1 MELFSLAQ
9 CVGYVAF
16 VLGIAAFLQKVD
28 RRLKFL
34 IASES
39 LAYCAHFAL
48 LGNSSASASAL
59 ISCVRSLMSLRT
71 RARWLAWLIIGIYM
85 VAGIAFAR
93 SGAGWLPVI
102 GSAVA
107 TLAMFFMRGIPMRL
121 VLLSSTLMWLANN
134 IISRSI
140 GGTMLE
146 SAIAIINIS
155 TMIRIFRSTGEWS
168 SAFGEPEAVHD
179 CAHSSVLLEHETPP
193 R

>member
-1 MELFSLAQ
+1 MELFSTAQ

-16 VLGIAAFLQKVD
+16 VLGVGAFLQKID

-34 IASES
+34 LASES
-39 LAYCAHFAL
+39 LAYTVHFAL
-48 LGNSSASASAL
+48 LGNFSASASAL
-59 ISCVRSLMSLRT
+59 ISCFRSFMSMKT
-71 RARWLAWLIIGIYM
+71 RSPWLATVIIGVYM
-85 VAGIAFAR
+85 AAGIAFAK

-140 GGTMLE
+140 GGTLLE
-146 SAIAIINIS
+146 STIAIINIS
-155 TMIRIFRSTGEWS
+155 TMIRIFRSPGGWPI
-168 SAFGEPEAVHD
+168 AFGKREPVQD
-179 CAHSSVLLEHETPP
+179 CTPSSVHIEHETAP

>member
-59 ISCVRSLMSLRT
+59 ISCFRSFMSMKT
-71 RARWLAWLIIGIYM
+71 RSPWLATVIIGVYM
-85 VAGIAFAR
+85 AAGIAFAK

-107 TLAMFFMRGIPMRL
+107 TLAMFFMRGISMRL

-134 IISRSI
+134 VISRSI
-140 GGTMLE
+140 GGTLLE
-146 SAIAIINIS
+146 SAIAVINIS
-155 TMIRIFRSTGEWS
+155 TIVRILRSPAREPLAPAGE
-168 SAFGEPEAVHD
+168 V
-179 CAHSSVLLEHETPP
+179 
-193 R
+193 

>member
-1 MELFSLAQ
+1 MPQSFGTLRLFGDLLLKMELFSSAQ

-16 VLGIAAFLQKVD
+16 VLGIGAFLQKID

-34 IASES
+34 LASES
-39 LAYCAHFAL
+39 LAYSVHFAL
-48 LGNSSASASAL
+48 LGNFSASASAL
-59 ISCVRSLMSLRT
+59 ISCFRSFLSMK
-71 RARWLAWLIIGIYM
+71 ARSPWLAVVIIGIY
-85 VAGIAFAR
+85 VAAGVAFAR

-140 GGTMLE
+140 GGTLLE
-146 SAIAIINIS
+146 SALTIINIS
-155 TMIRIFRSTGEWS
+155 TIVRLFRSPETEPLVPTGE
-168 SAFGEPEAVHD
+168 V
-179 CAHSSVLLEHETPP
+179 
-193 R
+193 

>member
-1 MELFSLAQ
+1 MPQSFGTLRLFGDLLLKMELFSSAQ

-16 VLGIAAFLQKVD
+16 VLGIGAFLQKID

-34 IASES
+34 LASES
-39 LAYCAHFAL
+39 FAYSVHFAL
-48 LGNSSASASAL
+48 LGNFSASASAL
-59 ISCVRSLMSLRT
+59 ISCFRSFLSMK
-71 RARWLAWLIIGIYM
+71 ARSPWLAVVIIGIY
-85 VAGIAFAR
+85 VAAGVAFAR

-140 GGTMLE
+140 GGTLLE
-146 SAIAIINIS
+146 SALTIINIS
-155 TMIRIFRSTGEWS
+155 TIVRLFRSPETEPLVPTGE
-168 SAFGEPEAVHD
+168 V
-179 CAHSSVLLEHETPP
+179 
-193 R
+193 